1 MSLNPLKKI
10 MSIFASFLLQFC
22 FTRFYE
28 AQVTNCLTSNYKKTL
43 NFALQWEQ
51 IQQFGEFTFVCYHL
65 LLYLC
70 CKVNENIR
78 YLQESEKTLRR
89 FHPTTEVVGFPA
101 YIL

>member
-1 MSLNPLKKI
+1 

-28 AQVTNCLTSNYKKTL
+28 AQVTNCLTDSYNKTL

-78 YLQESEKTLRR
+78 LICFRWSFLFEKKAT
-89 FHPTTEVVGFPA
+89 
-101 YIL
+101 